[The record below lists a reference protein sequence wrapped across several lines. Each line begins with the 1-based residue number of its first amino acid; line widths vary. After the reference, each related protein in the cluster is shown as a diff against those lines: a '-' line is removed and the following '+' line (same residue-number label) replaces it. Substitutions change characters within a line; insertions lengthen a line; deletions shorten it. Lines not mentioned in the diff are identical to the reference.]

1 MEQNAGINTAMMMA
15 GVAEMTKSYLRTVE
29 KGSVYSIAQ
38 AANSCEA
45 LRKRTN

>member
-1 MEQNAGINTAMMMA
+1 MMMA
-15 GVAEMTKSYLRTVE
+15 GVAELTKSYLRTVE
-29 KGSVYSIAQ
+29 EGSVYSTAR